1 MPHLTPR
8 RPSFRPATH
17 THARTHAL
25 SRPPPRSEFI
35 PLALNVFE
43 SLYAKTELHRQQE
56 AAFSMAEDMLL
67 HGLTREELEATLHEV
82 FAQADQNGDGTLS
95 RVEFRTVL
103 KEAGMGFTRKEL
115 NAIMHEVD
123 VNGDGVISYKEF
135 VPVAMALCRDVLARE
150 IVAGKLPAKEA
161 EAAEFLMALFEAADS
176 SANGDAATGFLPQAD
191 LQQLLASADLG
202 LSTVQ
207 LNAIV
212 SEARADDQGMVAYQD
227 FAVSAA
233 TMFSKIFDFRV
244 AENDAV

>member
-17 THARTHAL
+17 AHTRTHAL

-56 AAFSMAEDMLL
+56 AAFLMAEDMLL

-103 KEAGMGFTRKEL
+103 KEAGM
-115 NAIMHEVD
+115 AD
-123 VNGDGVISYKEF
+123 
-135 VPVAMALCRDVLARE
+135 
-150 IVAGKLPAKEA
+150 
-161 EAAEFLMALFEAADS
+161 FEMD
-176 SANGDAATGFLPQAD
+176 
-191 LQQLLASADLG
+191 
-202 LSTVQ
+202 
-207 LNAIV
+207 IV
-212 SEARADDQGMVAYQD
+212 SIHTKDQHAIRRRPHKR
-227 FAVSAA
+227 S
-233 TMFSKIFDFRV
+233 S
-244 AENDAV
+244 N